1 VAWFAAALEFLMEFH
16 MEFQMGLEP
25 RAGLSASLVVVEF
38 A

>member
-1 VAWFAAALEFLMEFH
+1 VAWFAAALEFL